1 MASSLSAPPG
11 ETVPQPEPTG
21 SRLDPRLLNRLCWIA
36 VATLLLTHAVLV
48 WQSRIPAVTPSS
60 NDDAL
65 YLLLGRSLRSFHYLD
80 VHVVG
85 TPVHAQYPP
94 VYPAL
99 IGVATAIFGE
109 HLDVVLGLTLLCSLV
124 SLLLLYDMGRRLAS
138 PLVGLL
144 VMAPIAVNSHLLVF
158 TGRIAAEMPYVAFSF
173 ATLWVLVA
181 WPAARRT
188 LLYAGILAILAGLT
202 RSVGITMVGA
212 VFLLWAFQRRFKA
225 ATILL
230 AVSLLSVGGWLYW
243 TAVAPNQFT
252 ERSYAAVATK
262 TARHLPGPL
271 GLLEVRSQKFVKV
284 YVSKSFSAGLEVP
297 TLAGSS
303 IDNAAWVIAIVV
315 LGGIGLWYIRKRA
328 PILPIYLISYFA
340 LLLVYPYKLTRFY
353 MPVAPLLLL
362 AMFLGLYAIGRRW
375 KPQAALLVMVLI
387 AAGIMTQSIPKSLKL
402 VRNLE
407 DCDRSKAT
415 VSSECFASD
424 RLAFFEAAR
433 LANATLP
440 RNAVVLTIK
449 EATFFYWTG
458 LKVYH
463 PDLAEEKG
471 GKDVAGYLDRMGIH
485 YVMINAFVGGA
496 AISRQLIGDCRRIE
510 VLRTWEP
517 RTALLQIHPVGT
529 TLTPS
534 QQSCSQM
541 EQWSQSTKGE
551 TVFDEFD

>member
-1 MASSLSAPPG
+1 MASPQSASPG
-11 ETVPQPEPTG
+11 ESDSPPRHTG
-21 SRLDPRLLNRLCWIA
+21 SRLDPRLLNRLCWAA

-65 YLLLGRSLRSFHYLD
+65 YLLLGRSLRSFHYVDL
-80 VHVVG
+80 HVLG
-85 TPVHAQYPP
+85 SPVHAQYPP

-99 IGVATAIFGE
+99 IGMATAIFGE
-109 HLDVVLGLTLLCSLV
+109 QLDVVLGLTLLCSLV
-124 SLLLLYDMGRRLAS
+124 SLVLLYDLGRRLAS

-144 VMAPIAVNSHLLVF
+144 VLAPIAVNSHLVIF

-173 ATLWVLVA
+173 AALWVLVA

-188 LLYAGILAILAGLT
+188 LLWAGILAILAGLT
-202 RSVGITMVGA
+202 RSVGVTMVGA
-212 VFLLWAFQRRFKA
+212 VFLLWAFQRRFQA
-225 ATILL
+225 AAVFAVAAFLL
-230 AVSLLSVGGWLYW
+230 VGGWLYW

-262 TARHLPGPL
+262 TARHLPGRL
-271 GLLEVRSQKFVKV
+271 GLLVIRSEKFVKV
-284 YVSKSFSAGLEVP
+284 YVSKSFAAGLEVP

-303 IDNAAWVIAIVV
+303 IDNAAWVLAFVL
-315 LGGIGLWYIRKRA
+315 LGGLGLWYIRKRA
-328 PILPIYLISYFA
+328 PILPVYLICYFA
-340 LLLVYPYKLTRFY
+340 LLLVYPYKLTRFF

-362 AMFLGLYAIGRRW
+362 AMFLGLYALGRRW
-375 KPQAALLVMVLI
+375 KPQVALLLMVLI
-387 AAGIMTQSIPKSLKL
+387 SAGIMTQSIPRSLNL
-402 VRNLE
+402 VKHLE
-407 DCDRSKAT
+407 HCDRSQAR
-415 VSSECFASD
+415 VSNECFASD

-433 LANATLP
+433 VANATLP

-496 AISRQLIGDCRRIE
+496 AISRQLISECQRIE
-510 VLRTWEP
+510 VLGTWEP
-517 RTALLQIHPVGT
+517 RTALLKIHPVGT
-529 TLTPS
+529 ALTPS
-534 QQSCSQM
+534 QQSCAQM
-541 EQWSQSTKGE
+541 EQWSQSTKAE
-551 TVFDEFD
+551 TTFDEFD